1 MTNTR
6 IQGDAKQRRAAP
18 GGRKTEQRHNGGGEA
33 TDPIGKKSMGTSAAA
48 VTQIG
53 KKNGFGEEDAAPRSM
68 INAPRG
74 GAVAMTRTELDIY

>member
-1 MTNTR
+1 MQNR
-6 IQGDAKQRRAAP
+6 DVQHRVDAKQSRGTTAAERRRIP
-18 GGRKTEQRHNGGGEA
+18 S
-33 TDPIGKKSMGTSAAA
+33 GKKSMGTSAAA